1 MHFGVETLLTP
12 RRQDLKKR
20 RSGPMRKNRWL
31 WVAALVWL
39 SGGCCGHPGV
49 FQKIHDSMVTVQH
62 FYDPLIQQNLG
73 KNGVVLQA
81 MVAAD
86 TTLLLASELQQQWC
100 PNPDKAKQLELQT
113 QEAKKL
119 AQEAGVVEAGASQD
133 QISLQT
139 TE

>member
-1 MHFGVETLLTP
+1 
-12 RRQDLKKR
+12 
-20 RSGPMRKNRWL
+20 MRKHRWL
-31 WVAALVWL
+31 WVAVLVGL

-62 FYDPLIQQNLG
+62 FYDPLINQDVDR
-73 KNGVVLQA
+73 GVIVQQA

-100 PNPDKAKQLELQT
+100 PNPGKAKQLELQA

-119 AQEAGVVEAGASQD
+119 AQEAGVVEAQASQD
-133 QISLQT
+133 QICLHT

>member
-1 MHFGVETLLTP
+1 
-12 RRQDLKKR
+12 
-20 RSGPMRKNRWL
+20 MRENRWL
-31 WVAALVWL
+31 WVAALVCL

-113 QEAKKL
+113 QAAKKL
-119 AQEAGVVEAGASQD
+119 A
-133 QISLQT
+133 
-139 TE
+139 

>member
-1 MHFGVETLLTP
+1 
-12 RRQDLKKR
+12 
-20 RSGPMRKNRWL
+20 MRENRWL
-31 WVAALVWL
+31 WVAVLVWL
-39 SGGCCGHPGV
+39 SGGCCAHPGV
-49 FQKIHDSMVTVQH
+49 FEKIHESMVTVQG
-62 FYDPLIQQNLG
+62 FYDPLIQENLG
-73 KNGVVLQA
+73 KNRVVQQA

-86 TTLLLASELQQQWC
+86 TTLLLAAELQQQWC

>member
-1 MHFGVETLLTP
+1 
-12 RRQDLKKR
+12 
-20 RSGPMRKNRWL
+20 MRKYKWL
-31 WVAALVWL
+31 WVAVLVGL

-62 FYDPLIQQNLG
+62 FYAPLIKQDFDRGEIVQ
-73 KNGVVLQA
+73 QA

-100 PNPDKAKQLELQT
+100 PNPDKAKQLELQA
-113 QEAKKL
+113 QAAKKL
-119 AQEAGVVEAGASQD
+119 AQEVGVVEARASQD
-133 QISLQT
+133 QISLQI

>member
-1 MHFGVETLLTP
+1 
-12 RRQDLKKR
+12 
-20 RSGPMRKNRWL
+20 MRENRWL
-31 WVAALVWL
+31 WLAALVWL
-39 SGGCCGHPGV
+39 SGGCCGHPGL

-62 FYDPLIQQNLG
+62 FYDPLIKQDFDRREIVQ
-73 KNGVVLQA
+73 QA